1 MVASDKAVPEA
12 TDALKRTP
20 RALRWAISRLTIGIL
35 LVVPVEP
42 NMQHSEHGSSLV
54 PNKCRNGREWQM

>member
-1 MVASDKAVPEA
+1 
-12 TDALKRTP
+12 
-20 RALRWAISRLTIGIL
+20 IGIL

-42 NMQHSEHGSSLV
+42 NMQHSEHGSSLG